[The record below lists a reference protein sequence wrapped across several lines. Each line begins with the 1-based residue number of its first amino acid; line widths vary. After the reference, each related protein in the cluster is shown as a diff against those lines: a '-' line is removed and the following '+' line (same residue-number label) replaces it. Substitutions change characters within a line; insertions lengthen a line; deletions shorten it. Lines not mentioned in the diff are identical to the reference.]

1 MFRKEGLRTVTESEE
16 SEGLEEESV
25 KSQDEDMEPL
35 PFVYVDTT
43 EKGSEVPEEQ
53 GDDDGVEPDGEP
65 VGRRPAPIDLPSS
78 FAFTVSPADM
88 KRFVGSKNSRSLVG
102 GWSAVYLSCALS
114 FSYNHVR
121 RQQSRKVHSPF
132 WLGRAQCRTGNC
144 IRRVDPGRAS
154 CRRRP
159 REICRCWTF

>member
-1 MFRKEGLRTVTESEE
+1 MRTGTEGARSRRARRGVTGSG
-16 SEGLEEESV
+16 SKVAGLGHGAAAE
-25 KSQDEDMEPL
+25 
-35 PFVYVDTT
+35 
-43 EKGSEVPEEQ
+43 GSEVPEEQ
-53 GDDDGVEPDGEP
+53 GDDDEVETDGEL
-65 VGRRPAPIDLPSS
+65 VARRPAPIDLPSS